1 MLNLKWLP
9 GRTEQKVLTDASI
22 PDSELAL
29 QAVRRRCRALVARR
43 ALWSAGA
50 SALPVFGV
58 DIAVDIHLLS
68 GLIEEIN
75 AEFGLSPEQIELLH
89 PTRKV
94 AIYSVIVGAG
104 STLVGR
110 VVTRELLLKILMRSG
125 VKLVSK
131 NAVRLVPIAGQ
142 AVSAAIGYSAFRT
155 VGNRHI
161 DACSKVA
168 DELRKMQLNSG
179 AATD

>member
-1 MLNLKWLP
+1 MLIPNWLP
-9 GRTEQKVLTDASI
+9 GRIEKKAINDAAI
-22 PDSELAL
+22 PASDIAL
-29 QAVRRRCRALVARR
+29 EVVRRRCRALVARR
-43 ALWSAGA
+43 AIWSAGA

-68 GLIEEIN
+68 GLIEDIN
-75 AEFGLSPEQIELLH
+75 GEFGLSPEQIEILH

-110 VVTRELLLKILMRSG
+110 VVTRDLLLNILMRSG

-142 AVSAAIGYSAFRT
+142 MVSAAIGYSAFRT

-161 DACSKVA
+161 DACEKVA
-168 DELRKMQLNSG
+168 KELLKSK
-179 AATD
+179 

>member
-1 MLNLKWLP
+1 MLIPKWLHA
-9 GRTEQKVLTDASI
+9 RTEPKITFETPIPASDVAMDI
-22 PDSELAL
+22 
-29 QAVRRRCRALVARR
+29 VRRRCQALVARR
-43 ALWSAGA
+43 AMWSAGA

-58 DIAVDIHLLS
+58 DIAIDIHLLS
-68 GLIEEIN
+68 GLIQDIN
-75 AEFGLSPEQIELLH
+75 AEFGLSPEQIEVLH

-110 VVTRELLLKILMRSG
+110 IVTRELLLKILMRSG

-142 AVSAAIGYSAFRT
+142 MVSAAIGYSAFRS

-161 DACSKVA
+161 DACVKVA
-168 DELRKMQLNSG
+168 KELSKMQSLP
-179 AATD
+179 D

>member
-1 MLNLKWLP
+1 MP
-9 GRTEQKVLTDASI
+9 ASDA
-22 PDSELAL
+22 AL
-29 QAVRRRCRALVARR
+29 EAVRRRCESLVARR

-68 GLIEEIN
+68 GLIEDIN
-75 AEFGLSPEQIELLH
+75 AEFGLTPQQIEMLH
-89 PTRKV
+89 PNRKV

-110 VVTRELLLKILMRSG
+110 MVTRELILKILMRSG
-125 VKLVSK
+125 VRVVSK

-142 AVSAAIGYSAFRT
+142 MVSAAIGYSAFRA
-155 VGNRHI
+155 VGTRHI
-161 DACSKVA
+161 DVCMKVVEELFKLPLS
-168 DELRKMQLNSG
+168 DEE
-179 AATD
+179 A